1 MNKKVLIVSYYLNLR
16 DTDRCYTVY
25 NYFKEK
31 GYDVEALCGN
41 YDHNSK
47 KKVRYN
53 LEGVREIEV
62 IPYKKNMSLTRMI
75 SAVKFAFDV
84 VKLLK
89 TRTADVVYVVG
100 PPNSTAYVL
109 SKKLKNT
116 YLVSDI
122 YDLYPETIPFNK
134 NVKKVA
140 NVLGFWWWSHMR
152 NYAMKK
158 CDCFIGS
165 CKYYFELLGIKEDE
179 KKKVVPLCKS
189 NKKVERT
196 EVVPNDKLNILYL
209 GALTGNYDFEGLVKM
224 LSIIKEKKDV
234 ELFII
239 GEGPRKEWLLNE
251 LKDKKIKY
259 NFMGRIYD
267 DAVKEEVMKKCHFGF
282 NGFKE
287 NVAIA
292 LSYKSMEY
300 MSNGLA
306 LINCCKSDTWNK
318 VREKNIGINYNHGII
333 NQVADEICKLS
344 ADEIFEMQKNAIIQY
359 DENYS
364 YDCYKKKMDRI
375 FGQPVS
381 GVDR

>member
-158 CDCFIGS
+158 CDSFI
-165 CKYYFELLGIKEDE
+165 
-179 KKKVVPLCKS
+179 
-189 NKKVERT
+189 
-196 EVVPNDKLNILYL
+196 PNNSK
-209 GALTGNYDFEGLVKM
+209 
-224 LSIIKEKKDV
+224 
-234 ELFII
+234 
-239 GEGPRKEWLLNE
+239 
-251 LKDKKIKY
+251 
-259 NFMGRIYD
+259 
-267 DAVKEEVMKKCHFGF
+267 
-282 NGFKE
+282 
-287 NVAIA
+287 
-292 LSYKSMEY
+292 
-300 MSNGLA
+300 
-306 LINCCKSDTWNK
+306 
-318 VREKNIGINYNHGII
+318 
-333 NQVADEICKLS
+333 
-344 ADEIFEMQKNAIIQY
+344 
-359 DENYS
+359 
-364 YDCYKKKMDRI
+364 
-375 FGQPVS
+375 
-381 GVDR
+381 